1 MKIAFLSVFYPYR
14 GGIAQFNYDLY
25 KALIKENEVEL
36 FNFSLQYPNFLFPG
50 KTQYLEE
57 GNNDTQSKNK
67 RLLNSVNP
75 LSYVATAKA
84 IREFEPDILL
94 IGYWMPFVGPSLGTV
109 AAMLKKNCK
118 VISIVHNAI
127 PHEQKIIDK
136 PFSKYFLKR
145 NHGLIALS
153 KAVEKDIL
161 TLYPS
166 ASTRVVKHPV
176 YTNFGKAL
184 DRVEA
189 RNILSVPQEANVML
203 FFGIVREYKGL
214 KLLLKTV
221 KSLPKNY
228 FLLCAGEVY
237 GDDSEY
243 RELLNHPDLKDRV
256 KFDDKYIADNEV
268 KNYFCAA
275 DVNILPYSSATQ
287 SGISSI
293 ALHFNLPQIVTDVG
307 GLKECIE
314 IGKTGLLVKERN
326 EVSLKATILEY
337 FEKGYRDDFVENMK
351 ASSQNISWENMS
363 EEIVDFAKSLK

>member
-1 MKIAFLSVFYPYR
+1 MKIAFLSVFYPFR
-14 GGIAQFNYDLY
+14 GGIAQFNFDLY
-25 KALIKENEVEL
+25 KALVKENEVEL

-57 GNNDTQSKNK
+57 GNNTTHSENK
-67 RLLNSVNP
+67 RVLNSVNP
-75 LSYVATAKA
+75 ITYFSSAKA
-84 IREFEPDILL
+84 IKDYNPDILL

-109 AAMLKKNCK
+109 AGLLRKDCK

-153 KAVEKDIL
+153 HAVENDIHK
-161 TLYPS
+161 LYPK
-166 ASTRVVKHPV
+166 AKTRVVKHPV

-184 DRVEA
+184 DRAEA
-189 RNILSVPQEANVML
+189 REKLSVPQNAHVML
-203 FFGIVREYKGL
+203 FFGIIREYKGL
-214 KLLLKTV
+214 KLLLETV

-237 GDDSEY
+237 GDDSQY
-243 RELLNHPDLKDRV
+243 QELLNHPDLKGRV

-275 DVNILPYSSATQ
+275 DVNVLPYSSATQ

-326 EVSLKATILEY
+326 ESSLKATILEY
-337 FEKGYRDDFVENMK
+337 FQEGYRDEFVENMK
-351 ASSQNISWENMS
+351 ASNQSVSWENMS
-363 EEIVDFAKSLK
+363 EEIVDFANSL